1 MKYWFTT
8 CFDFFYENKNND
20 YVCCLIDVIRHIVRN
35 LLCKLFNFETVNYY
49 LCNRFFRVLLWI
61 AHQYLKNIIGQMN
74 STKKTVHKVK
84 TWKQSHHDALVSDA
98 ERSESDKPV
107 PPTRDSLLGGFVK
120 LTDREIEIIR
130 WLMEGK
136 SSWDIGKILSISE
149 RTVKFHVNNICIK
162 LNAVNR
168 THAVAKAILNN
179 IV

>member
-1 MKYWFTT
+1 M
-8 CFDFFYENKNND
+8 
-20 YVCCLIDVIRHIVRN
+20 
-35 LLCKLFNFETVNYY
+35 
-49 LCNRFFRVLLWI
+49 NR
-61 AHQYLKNIIGQMN
+61 
-74 STKKTVHKVK
+74 TKKTIHIMKP
-84 TWKQSHHDALVSDA
+84 WKQQTAQQDDAADEV
-98 ERSESDKPV
+98 PV
-107 PPTRDSLLGGFVK
+107 QSVAPGRENLIDGYVK
-120 LTDREIEIIR
+120 LTDREIEIIK